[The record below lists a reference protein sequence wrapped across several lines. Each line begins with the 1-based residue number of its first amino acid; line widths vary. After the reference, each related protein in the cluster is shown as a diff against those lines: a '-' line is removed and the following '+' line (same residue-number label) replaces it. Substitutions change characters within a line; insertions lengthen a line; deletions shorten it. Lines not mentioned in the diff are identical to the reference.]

1 MRLDVIWFYGMVC
14 VHALSWARSIVLG
27 PYSVGELNTVATK
40 GFKLEGWM
48 LNALPELPENRTC
61 KVANTNKLLD
71 FAASCQ
77 FANLRCAQRTLLK
90 SQCNHVQPMKLSHH
104 LPSFQDPVRHWAAP
118 QTSDIKWDAR
128 ECHDTLPVTR
138 WRASAA
144 YVGTWPRASRRRR
157 RPEGLETGCKHA

>member
-1 MRLDVIWFYGMVC
+1 MILWDGMRPCPFLSKIHSSWAM
-14 VHALSWARSIVLG
+14 LSWRTEYG
-27 PYSVGELNTVATK
+27 RHK
-40 GFKLEGWM
+40 GFQTWGVDVECPSWTSGKQNM
-48 LNALPELPENRTC
+48 QSC
-61 KVANTNKLLD
+61 KYTNKLLD

-90 SQCNHVQPMKLSHH
+90 SQWNHVQPMKLPHH

-157 RPEGLETGCKHA
+157 RPEVKA